1 MYSFWRVLGYSV
13 VTLLVFLLAI
23 IPSQMTDPDLWG
35 RFSVAALFFE
45 NHQFPYQDVFSFT
58 ANGHR
63 WIDHEW
69 LSGFIYYSAMLL
81 GGEFGLHLL
90 KYGLIGLL
98 VSLLFTMPAPGAGQA
113 NPRTFFIGLLLSMP
127 LWIDVFYPTVR
138 SQLFTLVFFVL
149 TIQLLERVRLKGLGQ
164 KHLLWLIL
172 LQIFWA
178 NAHGGFVLGLIL
190 TLLYG
195 IGQGFSEKSLKEA
208 AAYGEIVAASV
219 ITIALLNPYGLA
231 YWPFILK
238 ALTMPRPL
246 IAEWSPLSLW
256 TLDFWEIKLVMI
268 ATLIGLPVLLL
279 RERVKG
285 LSCLCPALV
294 ILFCV
299 ALTVKGIRFKPFLIL
314 ALLSYFQLWVQVLPV
329 AQKTQGQSTQRD
341 FLPLGI
347 SVAAVLALLAFLSPQ
362 SWFQTTIQD
371 ERTAAGRGLIPFPVG
386 VVQALRQSNYQGN
399 LLNPFTQGEFLY
411 WCLYPRF
418 KVSWDGRYEEVYD
431 ERQFAPMRW
440 FYAYSHVHEPQAYFA
455 FLRQSKADWV
465 LLEKISPNWRILTA
479 NLEWKLVYED
489 SFYALWGRKALVSGQ
504 KTMTSPER
512 VSSLGDFFQTADLR
526 RFRLD

>member
-1 MYSFWRVLGYSV
+1 MYSFWRFFGYV
-13 VTLLVFLLAI
+13 IATLLLFLLAI

-58 ANGHR
+58 AEGHR

-81 GGEFGLHLL
+81 GGELGLHLL

-98 VSLLFTMPAPGAGQA
+98 LSLLFTMPAPATRPM
-113 NPRTFFIGLLLSMP
+113 NPRSFYIVLLLSTP

-149 TIQLLERVRLKGLGQ
+149 TIQLLERVRLKRWG
-164 KHLLWLIL
+164 KKPLLWLIPI
-172 LQIFWA
+172 QMFWA

-195 IGQGFSEKSLKEA
+195 IGQGFTEKKLKETA
-208 AAYGEIVAASV
+208 IYGGIVSTSV
-219 ITIALLNPYGLA
+219 VAIALLNPYGLA

-246 IAEWSPLSLW
+246 IAEWSPLPLW
-256 TLDFWEIKLVMI
+256 TLDYWGLKLVMMV
-268 ATLIGLPVLLL
+268 ALIGLPVFFF
-279 RERVKG
+279 RKRDKA
-285 LSCLCPALV
+285 LSGLCPALV
-294 ILFCV
+294 IMFCLV
-299 ALTVKGIRFKPFLIL
+299 LTVKGIRFKPFLIL
-314 ALLSYFQLWVQVLPV
+314 ALLSYFQVWAQVLPV
-329 AQKTQGQSTQRD
+329 AQKAQGQASHWD
-341 FLPLGI
+341 HLPLGTV
-347 SVAAVLALLAFLSPQ
+347 VAALTWLAFLSPQ
-362 SWFQTTIQD
+362 SWFHTSIQD
-371 ERTAAGRGLIPFPVG
+371 ERTAMGRGLIPFPVG

-399 LLNPFTQGEFLY
+399 LINPFTQGEFLY

-431 ERQFAPMRW
+431 ERQFAPLRW
-440 FYAYSHVHEPQAYFA
+440 FYAYSHVHEPQVYFS
-455 FLRQSKADWV
+455 FLKQSKADWV
-465 LLEKISPNWRILTA
+465 LLEKISPNWRILQA
-479 NLEWKLVYED
+479 SPDWKLVYED
-489 SFYALWGRKALVSGQ
+489 SFYALWGRTALASGKKA
-504 KTMTSPER
+504 MTSSEKLY
-512 VSSLGDFFQTADLR
+512 SLGDFFQPADLK
-526 RFRLD
+526 RFRQH